1 MRRTCEIG
9 VLAALAL
16 FATPAFGGCPFLS
29 GQNEDAMNSGGD
41 RALMSSSSSYD
52 SSSGGAD
59 FSSETY
65 QALQADITTM
75 FTDSQDFWPADFGN
89 YAPFMIRLA
98 WHCNGNYRQ
107 SDGRGGCDGGR
118 IRFNPERSWA
128 DNTNL
133 DKSLT
138 LLQPIKLK
146 YGDAV
151 SWGDLITLT
160 GNEAIRSMG
169 GPVLGF
175 CAGRQD
181 DASGVDSLELGPS
194 PEQEAVAPCAVNG
207 TCEAPLGTSTVGLIY
222 GKFHGACATG
232 PGADPIDAP
241 EAPWPGTCG
250 DANSTTFGRAE
261 NTFTSGFEGQW
272 TVEPLVWDNEY
283 FKDLL
288 EYDWVMTESPADLVQ
303 WFPVLKEGAT
313 ETEDEIPDII
323 MLTSDIALLNDL
335 EYLALVELF
344 ASDQAAL
351 DEAFAA
357 SWYKL
362 TSRDMGQFQ
371 RCVGTDVAPPQDFQ
385 LPLPDAPA
393 DNPDSDGAA
402 SAIVG
407 ILSSDPSYPALFVT
421 LAWQCASTFRAT
433 DYLGGCN
440 GARIRFSPEKDW
452 AGNQG
457 LDEVLSLLEPVR
469 DEYPDMSYADLIV
482 LSGNLALDIDDLPFC
497 AGRVDA
503 AEGDDL
509 ISVLEPREY
518 DDVIVG
524 VRDRAKIMGLSVPQA
539 VALAGRPRSASHMVT
554 LGFSGSYTVEENP
567 ALSNAFYTTLLTET
581 WEEVPDSEGL
591 EYQAVGTPGVYALA
605 TDLALV
611 WDPELKAQTVVYAED
626 NDEFLKEFASAW
638 TAVMIADRYDG
649 PTGNVCEDYY
659 YEDDDSG
666 SDGVHAA
673 EVDADAEAQEDGED
687 DDSAAP
693 TAAFASVGGV
703 IAGVAAVFAPLL
715 LEL

>member
-1 MRRTCEIG
+1 
-9 VLAALAL
+9 
-16 FATPAFGGCPFLS
+16 
-29 GQNEDAMNSGGD
+29 MNTGGD
-41 RALMSSSSSYD
+41 RALMSSSSCD

-65 QALQADITTM
+65 QALQADITAM
-75 FTDSQDFWPADFGN
+75 FSDSQDFWPADFGN

-160 GNEAIRSMG
+160 DNEAIRSMG

-222 GKFHGACATG
+222 VNPEG
-232 PGADPIDAP
+232 PLGVPDPVGSASQICDVFGRMGMNDSETVALIGGGHAFG
-241 EAPWPGTCG
+241 ECAPWPGTCG
-250 DANSTTFGRAE
+250 DANSTTLGRAE

-272 TVEPLVWDNEY
+272 TVEPLVWDDEY

-288 EYDWVMTESPADLVQ
+288 EYDW
-303 WFPVLKEGAT
+303 WFSILKEGAT

-323 MLTSDIALLNDL
+323 MLTSDIALLNDP
-335 EYLALVELF
+335 EYLTLVELF

-385 LPLPDAPA
+385 QPLPEAPA
-393 DNPDSDGAA
+393 DLPDSDGAA
-402 SAIVG
+402 SAIVSV
-407 ILSSDPSYPALFVT
+407 LSSDPSYPALFVT

-524 VRDRAKIMGLSVPQA
+524 VHDRAKIMGLSVPQA

-581 WEEVPDSEGL
+581 WEEVPDSGGL
-591 EYQAVGTPGVYALA
+591 EYQAVGTPGMYALA

-626 NDEFLKEFASAW
+626 NTEFLKEFASAW

-666 SDGVHAA
+666 SAGVHAA
-673 EVDADAEAQEDGED
+673 DVRSDAQTQEDGED

-693 TAAFASVGGV
+693 TVAFTSAGGV
-703 IAGVAAVFAPLL
+703 IAGVAAVFTPLL
-715 LEL
+715 LLG